1 MLDKKL
7 YLFIYHILLM
17 KKLSGVAIWL
27 IIFLVV
33 WGISIFQEYF
43 GEHTYYFDMLKA
55 WDNWLLLLWWVVSAA
70 IPLGYNYFMDKKAT
84 TKWLIWSTIVGI
96 LFFAYT
102 FIAVRDE
109 FIWSAF
115 IALPLNISLMIWSAW
130 LMLGGMWSGG
140 SMLYR
145 KLYHHEADTLDRA
158 VTALVLWFVA
168 ALLISWALVLSTLL
182 YQIVAVAC
190 IIACGYLIWR
200 ETSFWK
206 TLARNMSDLINHNLW
221 FDTFAKS
228 LTTILLGITI
238 MYLYYGIMLAFIP
251 YPTAW
256 DANHAYMYIPKIWAE
271 HHGYLWSS
279 LSAQFSPSPWLTY
292 IAVWFQFGYAFK
304 SVGGWIQPDTWAV
317 VMNFLSAVLVVMIM
331 TWWLTRRVIRYM
343 SLSDKPALYQTSW
356 VVLLSWLTSG
366 MGAFLVFVDNKS
378 DFGILAITLCALIL
392 VFDWLP
398 KLEGRDQE
406 DKSIEDKVSTTL
418 QTLWTLKTLQPVIL
432 SGLVAG
438 VAIFSKPTSLFDF
451 ASVVVLFAGIVAG
464 AWAMVGTGL
473 VVIGV
478 MALMKIT
485 TVPLYL
491 STSAGG
497 ICAILGLLLMVLG
510 IFTSGKD
517 KLKLWSRLIVWWAV
531 MLGFLAIIKTPLMLW
546 RQHSIWSEIGG
557 VKWYVQGV
565 LMGYNW
571 AESEQQWIPEKGERL
586 KAKSDES
593 LQTLWTLKTL
603 QPLLA
608 QISSTPPSISCSIQ
622 SEWITQETLYQWT
635 QKAVSEWAGEDLGRY
650 IGYGGKTWDKPWRWF
665 LLPTN
670 TCIALDHDARVL
682 CDARIAVSQW
692 QFTDITDKLKGDALK
707 IFDGAAKLKE
717 QWLSAS
723 YIQKDLARQLNLYW
737 QDKVLLKDNVNNS
750 TVVSAPYRW
759 IVPLNMTYNWS
770 LQNLSSYYTDIGVV
784 WLVLLMILLT
794 ATIWLLVY
802 APRRAIIP
810 LTAIIGWLIWWVS
823 GSSILWYGIGLIIW
837 TMLSMIVIVDTW
849 TDERLPAQ
857 GFAVAQISSSS
868 RILIYYVFWLV
879 WVIVTVQLLLNFIR
893 IGSQGGWGIF
903 VQYKTANARSNDIDE
918 QLQPKNTINYGV
930 SGKDIFNLQFPHY
943 NKTINAIDANPQSKE
958 AVLIAGTYMPYFLFN
973 QYNIISDG
981 FLTMMW
987 EWFSD
992 GNVCRSYLRLKDKNL
1007 SYLVIDPNIASVVMG
1022 EWNTTLRDRMF
1033 AKIDPATGKIIQ
1045 QWAIS
1050 MLAKL
1055 ASAWRIELFNSNN
1068 IAAKYAFTLSDAE
1081 MSAAFGIS
1089 GDDLTLTR
1097 TKVATARFRWDEG
1110 NVLLQKVLQIFA
1122 QRMSGP
1128 YGMWDLAD
1136 IMGKDAD
1143 IPKLTAIA
1151 QQVSNP
1157 SVISQIKDLNQDER
1171 YVLVNYL
1178 NIISLAKSNSQQYQ
1192 QQLVQL
1198 LQQSIWWGSQLIVFK
1213 VK

>member
-1 MLDKKL
+1 
-7 YLFIYHILLM
+7 
-17 KKLSGVAIWL
+17 
-27 IIFLVV
+27 
-33 WGISIFQEYF
+33 
-43 GEHTYYFDMLKA
+43 MLKNT
-55 WDNWLLLLWWVVSAA
+55 DNWLLLLWWVVSAA
-70 IPLGYNYFMDKKAT
+70 IPLGYNYFMERKAT

-96 LFFAYT
+96 LFFAYA

-109 FIWSAF
+109 FVWSAYL
-115 IALPLNISLMIWSAW
+115 ALPINIWLMLWSAS

-145 KLYHHEADTLDRA
+145 KLYHHEADTLDRS

-168 ALLISWALVLSTLL
+168 TLMISWALVLTTLL
-182 YQIVAVAC
+182 YQIVAVVCVAV
-190 IIACGYLIWR
+190 CGYLIWR
-200 ETSFWK
+200 ETQFWK
-206 TLARNMSDLINHNLW
+206 TLSHNMSDLINKHLW
-221 FDTFAKS
+221 FDTWAKG
-228 LTTILLGITI
+228 LTTVLLGITI
-238 MYLYYGIMLAFIP
+238 MYLCYGIMLAFIP

-256 DANHAYMYIPKIWAE
+256 DANHAYMYFPKVWAE
-271 HHGYLWSS
+271 HHGYLWNS
-279 LSAQFSPSPWLTY
+279 LSAQFSPAPWLTY
-292 IAVWFQFGYAFK
+292 VAVWFQFGYAFQ
-304 SVGGWIQPDTWAV
+304 SVGWWIWPDTWAV
-317 VMNFLSAVLVVMIM
+317 VMNFLSAIFVVMIM
-331 TWWLTRRVIRYM
+331 TWWLVRRVIRWVW
-343 SLSDKPALYQTSW
+343 LSDKPALYQTSW

-378 DFGILAITLCALIL
+378 DFGILAITLCALVL

-398 KLEGRDQE
+398 SLEGRDQE
-406 DKSIEDKVSTTL
+406 DKSLISGQKSDNLSL
-418 QTLWTLKTLQPVIL
+418 SAFRFPPVL
-432 SGLVAG
+432 SGLVAW

-473 VVIGV
+473 VVIGA

-485 TVPLYL
+485 TVPLYV
-491 STSAGG
+491 SGSAGA
-497 ICAILGLLLMVLG
+497 ICIILGLLLMVLG
-510 IFTSGKD
+510 IFISGKD
-517 KLKLWSRLIVWWAV
+517 KLKLWSRLVVWWTV
-531 MLGFLAIIKTPLMLW
+531 MIGFLMIVKTPMMLW
-546 RQHSIWSEIGG
+546 RSHNIWSQIDG

-565 LMGYNW
+565 LMGYEEVKSTKLKVKGYDW
-571 AESEQQWIPEKGERL
+571 ANIRSLPEGEGFGVR
-586 KAKSDES
+586 
-593 LQTLWTLKTL
+593 
-603 QPLLA
+603 LA
-608 QISSTPPSISCSIQ
+608 QNSSTSPSISCSIQ
-622 SEWITQETLYQWT
+622 SEWLTQATLYQWT

-692 QFTDITDKLKGDALK
+692 QFDGLDKTLNGDALK
-707 IFDGAAKLKE
+707 IFEWAAKLKE
-717 QWLSAS
+717 QWISVS
-723 YIQKDLARQLNLYW
+723 YIQKDLARQLNLYR
-737 QDKVLLKDNVNNS
+737 QDKALLKDNANNT

-784 WLVLLMILLT
+784 WLILLVILLT
-794 ATIWLLVY
+794 ATIWLLIY
-802 APRRAIIP
+802 HPRRAIIP
-810 LTAIIGWLIWWVS
+810 LTAIIGWVIWWVS

-837 TMLSMIVIVDTW
+837 TMLSMIVIIDTW
-849 TDERLPAQ
+849 TDE
-857 GFAVAQISSSS
+857 GQISLSS
-868 RILIYYVFWLV
+868 RILMYYVFWLV

-903 VQYKTANARSNDIDE
+903 VQYKTANARSQDIDE
-918 QLQPKNTINYGV
+918 QLQPKPIINYGV
-930 SGKDIFNLQFPHY
+930 SGKDIFDLQFPHY
-943 NKTINAIDANPQSKE
+943 NKTIAAIDANPENKE
-958 AVLIAGTYMPYFLFN
+958 AVLIAGTYMPYFIFN
-973 QYNIISDG
+973 QYNIIGDG
-981 FLTMMW
+981 FLTSMW

-1081 MSAAFGIS
+1081 MSAAFGVL

-1097 TKVATARFRWDEG
+1097 TKVATARFRWEEG
-1110 NVLLQKVLQIFA
+1110 NILLQKVLQILT
-1122 QRMSGP
+1122 QRMSWP
-1128 YGMWDLAD
+1128 YGMGDLAD
-1136 IMGKDAD
+1136 IIGKDVDVA
-1143 IPKLTAIA
+1143 KLAAIA
-1151 QQVSNP
+1151 QKVSDP
-1157 SVISQIKDLNQDER
+1157 SIISQIKELSQDER
-1171 YVLVNYL
+1171 YVLVSYL
-1178 NIISLAKSNSQQYQ
+1178 NMISLSKSKPQDYQ
-1192 QQLVQL
+1192 QQILQL
-1198 LQQSIWWGSQLIVFK
+1198 LQQSIGGGSQLIVFK